1 MCDLYDYMKE
11 KTESS
16 SILRILDRLYP
27 PDGAGVT
34 ARISFKLP
42 QPLIP
47 YETLSPI
54 CSPLPINKLVTRH
67 QKILPTAKGDA
78 RQVRKKQPGGRAGE
92 AGCSEVSRGQT
103 GNLPP
108 VFTSQSCMT
117 TWVRG
122 PGFCSRIHSTCPR
135 VASNGHLV
143 HPGSA
148 RCLDQDWT

>member
-42 QPLIP
+42 QPLVP

-78 RQVRKKQPGGRAGE
+78 RQVRKKQVAEQEKQGAQRSARARQE
-92 AGCSEVSRGQT
+92 
-103 GNLPP
+103 
-108 VFTSQSCMT
+108 
-117 TWVRG
+117 
-122 PGFCSRIHSTCPR
+122 TCPQYSLHR
-135 VASNGHLV
+135 A
-143 HPGSA
+143 A
-148 RCLDQDWT
+148 